1 VILTPKDVQPA
12 HQGTLPE
19 VRDRVIADYQQEKS
33 IELART
39 EAEDF
44 AKRVQ
49 GGAPFDQAAKA
60 LGLSLVTS
68 QPFAR
73 TGSVQDLGAAKLLA
87 ASFGMKIGQVS
98 PPTQISGNWLVYRVT
113 ALEAPKPEDLA
124 TQSDQIKQ
132 QLLQAKQGAAFEAFR
147 VALEDRLKQ
156 EGKLV
161 INADAMKRL
170 TRSS

>member
-1 VILTPKDVQPA
+1 
-12 HQGTLPE
+12 
-19 VRDRVIADYQQEKS
+19 
-33 IELART
+33 
-39 EAEDF
+39 
-44 AKRVQ
+44 
-49 GGAPFDQAAKA
+49 
-60 LGLSLVTS
+60 
-68 QPFAR
+68 
-73 TGSVQDLGAAKLLA
+73 
-87 ASFGMKIGQVS
+87 MKIGQVS